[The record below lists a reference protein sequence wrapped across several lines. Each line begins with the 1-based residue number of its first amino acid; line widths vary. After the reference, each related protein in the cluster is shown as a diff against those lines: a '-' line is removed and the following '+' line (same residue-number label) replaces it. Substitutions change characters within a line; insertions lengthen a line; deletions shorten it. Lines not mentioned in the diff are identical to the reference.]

1 MGKLKSIVKKG
12 EIFFH
17 LRNSGKKVE
26 KAKSSL
32 GSPLSFVS
40 CLLCRYLRYNQP
52 IYVPNIKVGRYAA
65 EFCVKKLEAIDK
77 ISTIEGNHCTK
88 KPQVRMG
95 CEKLFD

>member
-1 MGKLKSIVKKG
+1 M
-12 EIFFH
+12 FFH

-40 CLLCRYLRYNQP
+40 GLLCRYLRYNQP

-65 EFCVKKLEAIDK
+65 ESSVKKLEAIDN
-77 ISTIEGNHCTK
+77 ISIIEGNHCTK
-88 KPQVRMG
+88 NPEVRIG
-95 CEKLFD
+95 CQNFFD